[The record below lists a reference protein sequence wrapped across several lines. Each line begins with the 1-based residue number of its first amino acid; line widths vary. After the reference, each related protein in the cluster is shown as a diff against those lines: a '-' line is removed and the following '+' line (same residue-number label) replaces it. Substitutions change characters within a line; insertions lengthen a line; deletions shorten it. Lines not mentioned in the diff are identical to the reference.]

1 MKISDVRIREVL
13 IPRIYETY
21 ASDKLN
27 LQDDDHKRSHYQI
40 IELFTD
46 EGFVGLGEV
55 SDIANRMNPLTAGE
69 LRDILNKTAVG
80 FELDYWPLIYKKT
93 AQELPKNIHPELK
106 GLTLFGLE
114 IALLDLVGK
123 KYGSPLFEL
132 LGGQYRQSVEV
143 CWVLYLRGDISIDE
157 ELNALSLEVK
167 EKRKEG
173 FSAFKMKVGDDHDRD
188 MQRISKF
195 RNICGPEVYLRV
207 DASGTWEEKE
217 AIEKINDM
225 SQAGVNACESPLLVV
240 NRAVANDNPERI
252 NKNAEK
258 AAQALAKIRKNSP
271 IKIIEHLADLDDGF
285 TSSLIR
291 YKAVDIVNII
301 PSQGGGILRGQRLI
315 HTSQTASLPALLGS
329 TVELGIGTA
338 AFVHLAVSSENVTI
352 SSDLVGPGILVD
364 DIISEPFLY
373 NKGKL
378 EPYKN
383 PGLGVKLDEN
393 KIKKWELTNK

>member
-80 FELDYWPLIYKKT
+80 FELEYWPLIYKKT

-123 KYGSPLFEL
+123 KYGAPLFEL
-132 LGGQYRQSVEV
+132 LGGQYRKSVEV

-157 ELNALSLEVK
+157 ELNALGLEVK

-195 RNICGPEVYLRV
+195 RTICGPEVYLRV
-207 DASGTWEEKE
+207 DASGNWEEKE

-225 SQAGVNACESPLLVV
+225 SKAGVNACESPLLVV
-240 NRAVANDNPERI
+240 NRAVANDNPEKI
-252 NKNAEK
+252 NKNADK
-258 AAQALAKIRKNSP
+258 AALALAKIREKSP
-271 IKIIEHLADLDDGF
+271 IKIIERLADLDDGF
-285 TSSLIR
+285 TTSLIR
-291 YKAVDIVNII
+291 YKAVDIVNIV

-315 HTSQTASLPALLGS
+315 HTSQTANVPVLLGS

-338 AFVHLAVSSENVTI
+338 AFVHLAVSSENVKI

-383 PGLGVKLDEN
+383 PGLGVELDEN
-393 KIKKWELTNK
+393 KIKKWELKKK